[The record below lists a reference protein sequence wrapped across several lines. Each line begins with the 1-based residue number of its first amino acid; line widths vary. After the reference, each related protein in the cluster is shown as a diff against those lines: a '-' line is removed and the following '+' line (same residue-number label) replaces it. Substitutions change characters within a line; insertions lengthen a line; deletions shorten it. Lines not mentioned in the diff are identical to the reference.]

1 MENQDPITQR
11 EMCSFPN
18 HIFLNKTPRR
28 QPILVIGTSFG
39 WVKTRDNQVQFER
52 KLQRTSVLI
61 PNLLHAIDVCISKP
75 EIDPSIILE
84 EINPRVLNY
93 REPRT
98 VDCLQEYAQP
108 WLHTLAPAR
117 ISVYKSKG
125 LLSTRR
131 KKSPAAFFTRVPK
144 KNTFFESARSKEAIV
159 PPKLETARPAII
171 SRHAQLDLC
180 TQPRFWDRQSPP
192 SPATLF
198 PVSTNPHLCS
208 FFFTPLRWGDKLLWR
223 EPDCCRFTQVVEDC
237 WYV

>member
-1 MENQDPITQR
+1 M
-11 EMCSFPN
+11 
-18 HIFLNKTPRR
+18 
-28 QPILVIGTSFG
+28 VIGTSFG

-98 VDCLQEYAQP
+98 VDCFQEYAQP

-125 LLSTRR
+125 LLSTQ
-131 KKSPAAFFTRVPK
+131 KKKESCRLFHESSQK
-144 KNTFFESARSKEAIV
+144 KYIF
-159 PPKLETARPAII
+159 
-171 SRHAQLDLC
+171 
-180 TQPRFWDRQSPP
+180 
-192 SPATLF
+192 
-198 PVSTNPHLCS
+198 
-208 FFFTPLRWGDKLLWR
+208 
-223 EPDCCRFTQVVEDC
+223 
-237 WYV
+237 